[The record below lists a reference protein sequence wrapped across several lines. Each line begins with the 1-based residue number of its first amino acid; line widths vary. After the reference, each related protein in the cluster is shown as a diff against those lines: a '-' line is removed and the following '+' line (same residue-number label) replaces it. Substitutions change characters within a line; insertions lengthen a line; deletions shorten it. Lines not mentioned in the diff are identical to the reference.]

1 MNKNILIVEDDAG
14 LRSTL
19 SLRLGS
25 AGYLVDTAGDG
36 IEALEKA
43 TSEPFDLIILDLM
56 LPARSGLDVCRDIR
70 LAGLATPILM
80 LTALHQTTDKV
91 VGLKIGADDYVT
103 KPFKAAELMA
113 RIEVLLRHVSVYSG
127 CGVFQFGPI
136 RVDLQRREVTRD
148 QKPVNLASREFQ
160 LLQYLIEQA
169 GRTVPRAEL
178 LHSVWGFEGDSTTR
192 TVDAH
197 VAALRHKLE
206 VNPRKPEL
214 ILTVAGVGYKF
225 MGSREFPQAHS

>member
-1 MNKNILIVEDDAG
+1 MNRNILVVEDDAG

-19 SLRLGS
+19 SLRLSS
-25 AGYLVDTAGDG
+25 AGYSVDTARDG
-36 IEALEKA
+36 IEAFEKA
-43 TSEPFDLIILDLM
+43 TSQPFDLIILDLM

-70 LAGLATPILM
+70 QAGLATPILM

-91 VGLKIGADDYVT
+91 VGLKVGADDYVT

-113 RIEVLLRHVSVYSG
+113 RVEVLLRHVPIHSG
-127 CGVFQFGPI
+127 TGVFEFGPI
-136 RVDLQRREVTRD
+136 RVDLRRREVTRD
-148 QKPVNLASREFQ
+148 ETPVSLAAREFQ
-160 LLQYLIEQA
+160 LLQYLIEQT
-169 GRTVPRAEL
+169 GRAVPRAEL
-178 LHSVWGFEGDSTTR
+178 LRSVWGFEGESTTR

-206 VNPRKPEL
+206 VNPRQPEL

-225 MGSREFPQAHS
+225 VGSRTM

>member
-1 MNKNILIVEDDAG
+1 MNKRILVVEDDPG
-14 LRSTL
+14 MRSTL
-19 SLRLGS
+19 ILRLSS
-25 AGYLVDTAGDG
+25 AGYQVDTAQDG
-36 IEALEKA
+36 VEAFEKA

-56 LPARSGLDVCRDIR
+56 LPVRSGLDVCREIR
-70 LAGLATPILM
+70 HAGLATPILM

-103 KPFKAAELMA
+103 KPFKASELMA
-113 RIEVLLRHVSVYSG
+113 RIEVLLRHVPIHSG

-136 RVDLQRREVTRD
+136 RVDFQRKEVTRD
-148 QKPVNLASREFQ
+148 QKPVTLAAREFR
-160 LLQYLIEQA
+160 LLQYLIEQT

-178 LHSVWGFEGDSTTR
+178 LRAVWGFEGESTTR

-197 VAALRHKLE
+197 IAALRHKLE
-206 VNPRKPEL
+206 VNARQPEL

-225 MGSREFPQAHS
+225 VGSRTM

>member
-1 MNKNILIVEDDAG
+1 MNKRILVVEDDPG
-14 LRSTL
+14 MRSTL

-25 AGYLVDTAGDG
+25 AGYQVDTAQDG
-36 IEALEKA
+36 VEGFEKA

-56 LPARSGLDVCRDIR
+56 LPVRSGLDVCREIR
-70 LAGLATPILM
+70 QAGLATPILM
-80 LTALHQTTDKV
+80 LTALNQTTDKV

-103 KPFKAAELMA
+103 KPFKASELMA
-113 RIEVLLRHVSVYSG
+113 RIEVLLRHVPIHSG

-136 RVDLQRREVTRD
+136 RVDFQRKEVTRD
-148 QKPVNLASREFQ
+148 QKPVILAAREFR
-160 LLQYLIEQA
+160 LLQYLIEQT

-178 LHSVWGFEGDSTTR
+178 LRAVWGFEGESTTR

-197 VAALRHKLE
+197 IAALRHKLE
-206 VNPRKPEL
+206 VNARQPEL

-225 MGSREFPQAHS
+225 VGSRTM

>member
-1 MNKNILIVEDDAG
+1 MNRNILVVEDDAG

-19 SLRLGS
+19 SLRLSS
-25 AGYLVDTAGDG
+25 AGYSVDTARDG
-36 IEALEKA
+36 IEAFEKA
-43 TSEPFDLIILDLM
+43 TSQPFDLIILDLM

-70 LAGLATPILM
+70 QAGLATPILM

-91 VGLKIGADDYVT
+91 VGLKVGADDYVT

-113 RIEVLLRHVSVYSG
+113 RVEVLLRHVPIHSG
-127 CGVFQFGPI
+127 TGVFEFGPI
-136 RVDLQRREVTRD
+136 RVDLRRREVTRD
-148 QKPVNLASREFQ
+148 QTPVTLASREFQ
-160 LLQYLIEQA
+160 LLQYLIEQT
-169 GRTVPRAEL
+169 GRAVPRAEL
-178 LHSVWGFEGDSTTR
+178 LRSVWGFEGESTTR

-206 VNPRKPEL
+206 VNPKQPEL

-225 MGSREFPQAHS
+225 VGSRTM

>member
-1 MNKNILIVEDDAG
+1 MNKNILLVEDDAG

-25 AGYLVDTAGDG
+25 VGYSVDTAKDG
-36 IEALEKA
+36 IEAFEKA
-43 TSEPFDLIILDLM
+43 TSQPFDLIILDLM

-70 LAGLATPILM
+70 QAGLATPILM

-113 RIEVLLRHVSVYSG
+113 RVEVLLRHVPIHSG

-136 RVDLQRREVTRD
+136 RVDFQNREVTRN
-148 QKPVNLASREFQ
+148 QKAVILAAREFQ
-160 LLQYLIEQA
+160 LLQYLIEQT

-178 LHSVWGFEGDSTTR
+178 LRAVWGFEGDSTTR

-197 VAALRHKLE
+197 VAALRQKLE
-206 VNPRKPEL
+206 VNAKHPEL

-225 MGSREFPQAHS
+225 VGSRTM

>member
-1 MNKNILIVEDDAG
+1 MSKNILVVEDDAG

-19 SLRLGS
+19 SLRLSS
-25 AGYLVDTAGDG
+25 AGYHVDTAGDG
-36 IEALEKA
+36 VEAFDKA

-70 LAGLATPILM
+70 QAGLATPILM

-113 RIEVLLRHVSVYSG
+113 RVEVLLKHVSVHSG
-127 CGVFQFGPI
+127 SGVFRFGPL
-136 RVDLQRREVTRD
+136 RVDFKRREVTRD
-148 QKPVNLASREFQ
+148 EKPLTLAAREFQ
-160 LLQYLIEQA
+160 LLQYLIEQS
-169 GRTVPRAEL
+169 GRTVPRSEL
-178 LHSVWGFEGDSTTR
+178 LRVVWGFEGDSMTR

-197 VAALRHKLE
+197 VASLRQKLE
-206 VNPRKPEL
+206 VNPKQPEL
-214 ILTVAGVGYKF
+214 IITVAGVGYKF
-225 MGSREFPQAHS
+225 MGSRTM

>member
-1 MNKNILIVEDDAG
+1 VNKNILVVEDDEG

-19 SLRLGS
+19 SLRLAS
-25 AGYLVDTAGDG
+25 AGYKVDTARDG
-36 IEALEKA
+36 IEAFEKA

-56 LPARSGLDVCRDIR
+56 LPARNGLDVCRDIR
-70 LAGLATPILM
+70 QAGLATPILM

-113 RIEVLLRHVSVYSG
+113 RVEVLLRHVSVHSG
-127 CGVFQFGPI
+127 SGVFQFGPI
-136 RVDLQRREVTRD
+136 RVDFRHREVTRD
-148 QKPVNLASREFQ
+148 EKPIVLAAREFQ
-160 LLQYLIEQA
+160 LLQYLIERT
-169 GRTVPRAEL
+169 GRAVPRAEL
-178 LHSVWGFEGDSTTR
+178 LRSVWGFEGDSTTR

-197 VAALRHKLE
+197 VAALRAKLE
-206 VNPRKPEL
+206 VNPKQPEL

-225 MGSREFPQAHS
+225 VGSKTM